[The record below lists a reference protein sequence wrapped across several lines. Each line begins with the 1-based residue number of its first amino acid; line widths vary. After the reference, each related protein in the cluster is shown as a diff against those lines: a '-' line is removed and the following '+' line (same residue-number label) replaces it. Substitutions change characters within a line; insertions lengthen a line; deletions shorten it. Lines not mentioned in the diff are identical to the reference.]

1 MAAKLRLDTDALRVE
16 SFSADSLAGNA
27 RGTVHAHV
35 TYTAYGNQTCR
46 PYYTCPECA
55 PIDTR

>member
-1 MAAKLRLDTDALRVE
+1 MPGKLQLDAESLRVD
-16 SFSADSLAGNA
+16 SFDAVSNPA
-27 RGTVHAHV
+27 REDGTVHGYAG
-35 TYTAYGNQTCR
+35 YTSYGNQTCR